1 MQLHRLV
8 RNPYGRAVYDR
19 LQAAGVTATVMS
31 EYVRSLPVD
40 DAPDPDAFRVKHCEP
55 AAVRALAAPT
65 DELVGSETVV
75 GAFADG
81 TPLGYLF
88 CSVDA
93 TLPIHPLERTLS
105 FDGAYV
111 RRVFVA
117 PDHRERGVAGALLDW
132 ALADASDDGA
142 ERATALVARDNIPS
156 RALFE
161 SRGFGVRRRHFYA
174 RVGPLTHYSVR
185 ERELSQQ

>member
-8 RNPYGRAVYDR
+8 RNQYGRAVYEH

-31 EYVRSLPVD
+31 EYIRRLNGDVEQAHDSALRVETCEPTRVIEL
-40 DAPDPDAFRVKHCEP
+40 DAPVG
-55 AAVRALAAPT
+55 
-65 DELVGSETVV
+65 ELLDGEIVV

-81 TPLGYLF
+81 APLGYLF
-88 CSVDA
+88 CSMNA
-93 TLPIHPLERTLS
+93 TLPIHPLEREIS

-117 PDHRERGVAGALLDW
+117 PDHRTEGVAGALLDH
-132 ALADASDDGA
+132 ALTEATERGA
-142 ERATALVARDNIPS
+142 GRATALVARDNVPS

-161 SRGFGVRRRHFYA
+161 SRGFTVRRSHRYA
-174 RVGPLTHYSVR
+174 RVGPLEHYSTNK
-185 ERELSQQ
+185 Q